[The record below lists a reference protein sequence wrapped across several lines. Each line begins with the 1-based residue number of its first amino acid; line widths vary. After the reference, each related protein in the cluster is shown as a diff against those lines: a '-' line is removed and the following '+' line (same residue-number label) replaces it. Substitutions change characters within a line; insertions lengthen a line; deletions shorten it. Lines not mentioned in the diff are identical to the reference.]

1 VLLPGHFERSIKF
14 TALVASV
21 LFILIK
27 INNPMNN
34 TTKYDPFSPA
44 AQHNEEQPTNPG
56 LVPVEDFEYNYNTL
70 DSLRTA
76 LKKQGGDLIV
86 IPKGAKGIIVMKEFS
101 PQLKAQIEALEHELK
116 SIKAINSDEA
126 AAKANATLAKAKKL
140 ITAIENDRKL
150 MTNVLDE
157 EKKDTMNHEKA
168 IVSILSNLVT
178 IANKSITDYKIEED
192 RKARERQAEIDRQ
205 KAEELAKIQDEEN
218 RKTRIRGLVVNLEN
232 NILGAIQKA
241 TLSDI
246 DSKIKVLETLKLNP
260 DEYQEFI
267 NDALEKVS
275 VGLTRA
281 KIRKTELTQLA
292 DLEAKNKEA
301 ADKMKQEQAERDAK
315 AQQEAAERQKET
327 ERQAKEEKQSAIAN
341 VQMGAE
347 FESATMKKPESV
359 QKRWTFEEETI
370 DLAKLPL
377 EYHTFDAKKI
387 KEAIAAG
394 AREIPGVNIYQ
405 KIVNVAK

>member
-1 VLLPGHFERSIKF
+1 
-14 TALVASV
+14 
-21 LFILIK
+21 
-27 INNPMNN
+27 MNN
-34 TTKYDPFSPA
+34 TTYDPFSSQPG
-44 AQHNEEQPTNPG
+44 EELPTQPG

-86 IPKGAKGIIVMKEFS
+86 IPKGAKGIVVMKEFS
-101 PQLKAQIEALEHELK
+101 PQLKSQIEALEHELK

-126 AAKANATLAKAKKL
+126 AVKANATLAKAKKL

-178 IANKSITDYKIEED
+178 IVNKSITDYKIEED

-205 KAEELAKIQDEEN
+205 KAEELAKIRDEEN
-218 RKTRIRGLVVNLEN
+218 RKAKIRGLVINLEN

-246 DSKIKVLETLKLNP
+246 DSKIKTLETLTLDPNQ
-260 DEYQEFI
+260 YQEFI
-267 NDALEKVS
+267 YEAIDKVNI
-275 VGLTRA
+275 GLTRA

-292 DLEAKNKEA
+292 ELEAKNKEA

-377 EYHTFDAKKI
+377 EYHTFDAAKI
-387 KEAIAAG
+387 KKAISEG
-394 AREIPGVNIYQ
+394 ARKIEGVNIYQ